1 MRKRGVV
8 IGLTIAAVSVI
19 VVPVVWGLGQVE
31 AGICPST
38 GVQMSNADL
47 RARVLSGLIDIGLEN
62 IRVQDADHFRGGLGL
77 RVAGPMSD
85 REIAKALFD
94 LKNGGNDFAGKFGA
108 REVTQGA
115 SGHVESI
122 REPFLLLNYSTYGGY
137 TATRTASQDVISVN
151 PSSLPAGTGWPG
163 LVNRLRGFGI
173 HYYRIQVRQFIYDCC
188 TYKHGTR
195 VHPAVPGS
203 TTHYWE
209 TGKDGSVIIGNHD
222 LGGVA
227 YVSNCGEIMTRRN
240 ARGFTEV
247 KWIKGE

>member
-1 MRKRGVV
+1 MRKMGVV
-8 IGLTIAAVSVI
+8 IGLTIAAVSV
-19 VVPVVWGLGQVE
+19 VVASVSWKLRQID

-38 GVQMSNADL
+38 GVQMSDADL
-47 RARVLSGLIDIGLEN
+47 RSRVLSSLIGIGLEN
-62 IRVQDADHFRGGLGL
+62 IRVQDADYYHGGRGLK
-77 RVAGPMSD
+77 VAGPMSD
-85 REIAKALFD
+85 RDIAKALFD
-94 LKNGGNDFAGKFGA
+94 LKNGGNDFAGELGA
-108 REVTQGA
+108 KEVTQGA
-115 SGHVESI
+115 SEHIDSI
-122 REPFLLLNYSTYGGY
+122 REPFVLLDYSTHGTY
-137 TATRTASQDVISVN
+137 TATRTASQDVIYVD
-151 PSSLPAGTGWPG
+151 PSSLPAGAGWPG

-195 VHPAVPGS
+195 VHPAVPGG

-209 TGKDGSVIIGNHD
+209 TGKDGSVIIGHHD

-240 ARGFTEV
+240 ALGFNEI